1 MIHLL
6 WCTIRPEV
14 FKQMHPYWI
23 GRSTNTKN
31 IKTHIA
37 VNVEQHSDY
46 IKEYFK
52 SNSLDYRIMT
62 VKTDKIGVCYPSYQ
76 LSSTTEGQTGDIVVF
91 ASDDFLPPQNWDQ
104 YLISKLEGKEG
115 GLMVRDG
122 YQLPDSSNMQYP
134 AITIPIM
141 TWGCFEKLNKTI
153 YNPSFFETE
162 KKADFIESPAEDA
175 DLTQYKDHFDI
186 VFSSPPYFNV
196 ERYSYDDTQSWVRY
210 KNIDAWNKEFL
221 HKTIANVWPTL
232 KKGGIL
238 AVNIADV
245 YASSKGD
252 GKGYKEIC
260 NPMNDFIKTLGA
272 EYEGCLGMEMAKR
285 PGSAGA
291 ASIIVG
297 DEERYSEEALKK
309 AEEAGDKTFCEPIW
323 IWKKL

>member
-52 SNSLDYRIMT
+52 SNNLDYRIIT

-76 LSSTTEGQTGDIVVF
+76 LSSTTEGQAGDIIVF

-153 YNPSFFETE
+153 YSPVYTHMYSDCELYINLKDTGMLIDDRINDPTIFEHLHHAAG
-162 KKADFIESPAEDA
+162 KRKADQLDVQYHAKWQEDE
-175 DLTQYKDHFDI
+175 LTWNNRKNMPI
-186 VFSSPPYFNV
+186 L
-196 ERYSYDDTQSWVRY
+196 ER
-210 KNIDAWNKEFL
+210 I
-221 HKTIANVWPTL
+221 
-232 KKGGIL
+232 
-238 AVNIADV
+238 
-245 YASSKGD
+245 
-252 GKGYKEIC
+252 
-260 NPMNDFIKTLGA
+260 
-272 EYEGCLGMEMAKR
+272 
-285 PGSAGA
+285 
-291 ASIIVG
+291 
-297 DEERYSEEALKK
+297 
-309 AEEAGDKTFCEPIW
+309 
-323 IWKKL
+323 